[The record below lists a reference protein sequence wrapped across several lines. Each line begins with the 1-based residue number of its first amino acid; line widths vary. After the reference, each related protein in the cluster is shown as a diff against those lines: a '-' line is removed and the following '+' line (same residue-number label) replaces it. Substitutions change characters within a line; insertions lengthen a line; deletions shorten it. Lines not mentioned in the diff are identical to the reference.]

1 MFAAFA
7 KGVGNFG
14 AEVQGRMFV
23 PEKAMAKFSG
33 TGNYVFRILEDAE
46 EFRAKHGSYVAIVPI
61 NELTRIIEAGNAEK
75 RMLIEE
81 GCIQEKDFR
90 LRRGEDMYTLG
101 VVFHE
106 RLRTEA
112 ETKAT
117 RDVEV
122 LTSEPV
128 FSIVLKR
135 ENMLGQ
141 KLDSTNRIPWG
152 TASGIFHCEATAR
165 SMKTIVGLTNLA
177 LRSKEGYHNC

>member
-1 MFAAFA
+1 MRI
-7 KGVGNFG
+7 V
-14 AEVQGRMFV
+14 EVCDGQ
-23 PEKAMAKFSG
+23 
-33 TGNYVFRILEDAE
+33 
-46 EFRAKHGSYVAIVPI
+46 
-61 NELTRIIEAGNAEK
+61 K
-75 RMLIEE
+75 RKLIEQ

-90 LRRGEDMYTLG
+90 LRRGKDVYTLG

-106 RLRTEA
+106 RPPTEA
-112 ETKAT
+112 ETKST

-122 LTSEPV
+122 LSSEPV

-152 TASGIFHCEATAR
+152 TASGMVHCGATTR

-177 LRSKEGYHNC
+177 LQYKEPPSE